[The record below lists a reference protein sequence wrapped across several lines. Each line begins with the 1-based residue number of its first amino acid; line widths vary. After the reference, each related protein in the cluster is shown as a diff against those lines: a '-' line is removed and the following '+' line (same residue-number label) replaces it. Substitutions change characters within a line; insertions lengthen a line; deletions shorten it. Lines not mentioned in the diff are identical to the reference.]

1 MSKSRGAAELTAREI
16 CNLPW
21 PKALR
26 DKAHP
31 LSTQDA
37 YEIGKLIVERIYGG
51 AYNGSRGRKLWS
63 LRKLQSVLGAASA
76 ATLARSIQTF
86 QTATNLGL
94 RPPLRHVDMGHLV
107 RISSLRRQ
115 HQRKLLRRIEHEG
128 WGVQRLQQEVIK
140 IRGKSSR
147 GRPPSPGCVKAL
159 NAMARHD
166 LFANLERVAD
176 LDAPTRRTLGKRV
189 AAAVADLKRV
199 QRELRRQRV

>member
-1 MSKSRGAAELTAREI
+1 MSKTRGASELTAREI

-37 YEIGKLIVERIYGG
+37 YDVGKLIVERIYGG
-51 AYNGSRGRKLWS
+51 SYNGSRGRKLWS
-63 LRKLQSVLGAASA
+63 LRKLQSVLDAASA
-76 ATLARSIQTF
+76 ATLARSIQTY

-115 HQRKLLRRIEHEG
+115 HQRRLLKRIEHEG

-147 GRPPSPGCVKAL
+147 GRPPSPGCMKAL
-159 NAMARHD
+159 NALARHD
-166 LFANLERVAD
+166 LFAHLDRIAE
-176 LDAPTRRTLGKRV
+176 LDAATQRSLCRRVDALL
-189 AAAVADLKRV
+189 ADLKRV
-199 QRELRRQRV
+199 QRELRRQRP